1 MFLTPFGP
9 RSHETRDAPNAAK
22 LAEEVILWM
31 IERSQRCGVDTG
43 DVASLLALELVASLA
58 AYNRA
63 PLPVILAAIAEAAP
77 TREALLRDAN
87 QRGERPPPLNVA
99 RLTAIAPDACRLH

>member
-1 MFLTPFGP
+1 MFVTPFGHT
-9 RSHETRDAPNAAK
+9 SHEARNAPDAAE

-31 IERSQRCGVDTG
+31 IERSKGCSVDTG

-63 PLPVILAAIAEAAP
+63 PLPVVLAAIAAAAP
-77 TREALLRDAN
+77 TREALVRDAN
-87 QRGERPPPLNVA
+87 RRSERPPPLNLA

>member
-1 MFLTPFGP
+1 MFVTLFGLT
-9 RSHETRDAPNAAK
+9 SHEGRDAPDASS
-22 LAEEVILWM
+22 LAEDLVLTM
-31 IERSQRCGVDTG
+31 IERSKGCGVDTG
-43 DVASLLALELVASLA
+43 DVASLLALELISSLA

-63 PLPVILAAIAEAAP
+63 PLAVILAAIAEAAP

-87 QRGERPPPLNVA
+87 QRGEPPPPLNVA

>member
-1 MFLTPFGP
+1 MFVLPFGHAS
-9 RSHETRDAPNAAK
+9 RQAGDAPDAAE
-22 LAEEVILWM
+22 LAEEAIRWM
-31 IERSQRCGVDTG
+31 IERSKDCSVDTG
-43 DVASLLALELVASLA
+43 DVASLLALELIASLA

-77 TREALLRDAN
+77 TREALVRDAN
-87 QRGERPPPLNVA
+87 RRGARPPPLNVA

>member
-1 MFLTPFGP
+1 MRPTPPSRP
-9 RSHETRDAPNAAK
+9 RRHSSGRSTAPGG
-22 LAEEVILWM
+22 L
-31 IERSQRCGVDTG
+31 RSTPATSP
-43 DVASLLALELVASLA
+43 ASWRSNLSQSLA

-63 PLPVILAAIAEAAP
+63 PLAVILAAIAEAAP

-99 RLTAIAPDACRLH
+99 RLIAIAPGECRLH

>member
-1 MFLTPFGP
+1 MFVTPFGHT
-9 RSHETRDAPNAAK
+9 SHEARNAPDAAE

-31 IERSQRCGVDTG
+31 IERSKGCSVDTG

-63 PLPVILAAIAEAAP
+63 PLPVVLASIAAAAP
-77 TREALLRDAN
+77 TREALVRDAN
-87 QRGERPPPLNVA
+87 QLGQRPPPLNVVK
-99 RLTAIAPDACRLH
+99 LIAIAPGACRLH